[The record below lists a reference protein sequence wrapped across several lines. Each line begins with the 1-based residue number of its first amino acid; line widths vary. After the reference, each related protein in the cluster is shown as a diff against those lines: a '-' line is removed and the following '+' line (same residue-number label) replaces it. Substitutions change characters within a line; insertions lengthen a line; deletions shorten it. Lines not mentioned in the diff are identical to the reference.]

1 MNRDEVIRK
10 IVDEKGEEA
19 IPLLL
24 DLLEKEDDEVANICL
39 DALCDMGSSGIDAL
53 FKKLKEIVSE
63 GRQNDITALYIVD
76 RLSDIGETRIVPLI
90 YSMLKLYD
98 SEEAQVILYEALAKL
113 GEGDKVVDLLSML
126 LKEAVSTDFRDQI
139 IMALS
144 HTGSMKALKA
154 LVELYN
160 DDKIDKATKAFL
172 LEALQMLLVNRPEFI
187 EVVKNLKSGK
197 EIIDKI
203 YFWGE
208 NCESK

>member
-19 IPLLL
+19 IPVLL

-144 HTGSMKALKA
+144 YTGSMKALKA

-172 LEALQMLLVNRPEFI
+172 LEALQMMLVNRPEFI

-208 NCESK
+208 NRESK

>member
-144 HTGSMKALKA
+144 YTGSMKALKA

-172 LEALQMLLVNRPEFI
+172 LEALQMMLVNRPEFI

-208 NCESK
+208 NRESK

>member
-19 IPLLL
+19 IPVLL

-144 HTGSMKALKA
+144 YTGSMKALKA

-172 LEALQMLLVNRPEFI
+172 LEALQMMLVNRPEFI

-203 YFWGE
+203 YCWGE
-208 NCESK
+208 NRESK

>member
-139 IMALS
+139 IMRSAIL
-144 HTGSMKALKA
+144 
-154 LVELYN
+154 
-160 DDKIDKATKAFL
+160 D
-172 LEALQMLLVNRPEFI
+172 P
-187 EVVKNLKSGK
+187 
-197 EIIDKI
+197 
-203 YFWGE
+203 
-208 NCESK
+208 

>member
-19 IPLLL
+19 IPVLL

-144 HTGSMKALKA
+144 YTGSMKALKA

-172 LEALQMLLVNRPEFI
+172 LEALQMMLVNRPEFI

-203 YFWGE
+203 YF
-208 NCESK
+208 